1 MAGPTGL
8 PVNAVIP
15 PRAETMEA
23 TGDGHGWIL
32 SAVDAHELPLV
43 RYARRLLG
51 DADLAAD
58 AVQHAFVQLCGESR
72 ATAGENPA
80 AWLFRVCRNRAL
92 DHLRRAGRERS
103 LVELEDESN
112 PARADCPPGGD
123 PAAVAERRELAAR
136 LRDLLRDL
144 PPPQREAID
153 LWCEGFTAKEIAA
166 ITGRSEGH
174 VRVLTHRGL
183 TTLRSHPVVRSLR
196 TPEPSVTGPT

>member
-1 MAGPTGL
+1 
-8 PVNAVIP
+8 
-15 PRAETMEA
+15 MEA

-32 SAVDAHELPLV
+32 AAVDAHELPLV

-58 AVQHAFVQLCGESR
+58 AVQHAFVQLCGESQ

-80 AWLFRVCRNRAL
+80 AWLYRVCRNRAI

-103 LVELEDESN
+103 LVEIEDDEAAGLRTRPDVTANDS
-112 PARADCPPGGD
+112 D
-123 PAAVAERRELAAR
+123 PAVATERRELASH

-166 ITGRSEGH
+166 ITGRTEGH

-183 TTLRSHPVVRSLR
+183 AALRRHPLIRNLLAAPAAAPHTT
-196 TPEPSVTGPT
+196 